1 MKKDLLFDMSNFNKI
16 AFLFFIIAK
25 FSGLVGV
32 ALGFA
37 GSDYYKL
44 GLFLLIN
51 AFVCIG
57 ISVAFSILQMSRDKH
72 NFSSEDQETSK
83 LKEIMNK
90 RILLEEEVKKLQL
103 QKDSLLNLKIRNN
116 I

>member
-57 ISVAFSILQMSRDKH
+57 ISVAFSILQMSKDRR
-72 NFSSEDQETSK
+72 NFSVEDLETIK
-83 LKEIMNK
+83 LKEIINK
-90 RILLEEEVKKLQL
+90 RILLEKEVQKLQR
-103 QKDSLLNLKIRNN
+103 QKESLINLKIRNN